1 MDKDIF
7 RLLIIIFIVLIF
19 LLIFGIR
26 YLKSKETMAM
36 IERGMMPLED
46 KKNTGNRLILYACL
60 LFGFGFGLLTSY
72 IVMNHL
78 MSESPGFA
86 VMIIIPLFMGIALL
100 VANRLQSKK
109 E

>member
-1 MDKDIF
+1 M
-7 RLLIIIFIVLIF
+7 
-19 LLIFGIR
+19 IFGIR

-46 KKNTGNRLILYACL
+46 KKNTGNRFILYACL